1 MKSVQTGNCDVT
13 EDVADDV
20 TEERTSL
27 MDANSISSGKYPEG
41 KTYFYYDWTRPGCYD
56 VIELKPHASKN
67 PSYRLRLSS
76 SVTIRVQ
83 SIKAVIVCCLVV
95 AVSAG
100 VDRSRGGRGSNRFL
114 PGGLAG
120 VHGGGVF
127 GGGIHGGGIHGGI
140 HGGSAIIGGGISNG
154 PSECRYWCKT
164 PEGQAYCCETVHE
177 PETPVGT
184 KPLDCPQVRPTC
196 PRFNGPPTT
205 CSNDYKCAGLDKC
218 CFDRCLGEHVCKPP
232 SFFNNHLPF

>member
-1 MKSVQTGNCDVT
+1 MN
-13 EDVADDV
+13 
-20 TEERTSL
+20 
-27 MDANSISSGKYPEG
+27 
-41 KTYFYYDWTRPGCYD
+41 
-56 VIELKPHASKN
+56 
-67 PSYRLRLSS
+67 
-76 SVTIRVQ
+76 
-83 SIKAVIVCCLVV
+83 SIKAVIVCCFVV

-100 VDRSRGGRGSNRFL
+100 VDRNRGGQGSNRFL
-114 PGGLAG
+114 PGGFGG
-120 VHGGGVF
+120 VHGGGLF
-127 GGGIHGGGIHGGI
+127 GGGIHGGSG
-140 HGGSAIIGGGISNG
+140 IIGGGISNG

-196 PRFNGPPTT
+196 PRFHGPPTT

>member
-1 MKSVQTGNCDVT
+1 MN
-13 EDVADDV
+13 
-20 TEERTSL
+20 
-27 MDANSISSGKYPEG
+27 
-41 KTYFYYDWTRPGCYD
+41 
-56 VIELKPHASKN
+56 
-67 PSYRLRLSS
+67 
-76 SVTIRVQ
+76 
-83 SIKAVIVCCLVV
+83 SIKAVIVCCLLV

-100 VDRSRGGRGSNRFL
+100 VDRRGGGRGSNRFL
-114 PGGLAG
+114 PGGFGG
-120 VHGGGVF
+120 VHGGGLL
-127 GGGIHGGGIHGGI
+127 GGGIHGGGIHGGGI
-140 HGGSAIIGGGISNG
+140 HGGGIHGGFHGGSGIIGAGISNG

-196 PRFNGPPTT
+196 PRFHGPPTT

>member
-1 MKSVQTGNCDVT
+1 M
-13 EDVADDV
+13 
-20 TEERTSL
+20 
-27 MDANSISSGKYPEG
+27 NSIKS
-41 KTYFYYDWTRPGCYD
+41 
-56 VIELKPHASKN
+56 
-67 PSYRLRLSS
+67 
-76 SVTIRVQ
+76 
-83 SIKAVIVCCLVV
+83 VIVCCLLVT
-95 AVSAG
+95 VSAG
-100 VDRSRGGRGSNRFL
+100 VDRRRGGQGSNRFL
-114 PGGLAG
+114 PGGFAG
-120 VHGGGVF
+120 AHGGGLLNGGF
-127 GGGIHGGGIHGGI
+127 NGGGIHGGIHGGGIHGGGI
-140 HGGSAIIGGGISNG
+140 HSGSAIIGSGISNS

-196 PRFNGPPTT
+196 PRFHGPPNT